1 LNSKAK
7 EAKMLQRFNDARFM
21 SPPAV
26 QRLRLQLL
34 WWVIR
39 RKVMQHLKDVLDFL
53 ISGFMLLI
61 ISPVILGVA
70 IAIKLESPGPVF
82 YSQMRVG
89 KWGETFTLYKLRS
102 MYIDADQRKQEL
114 TDQNEADGPIFKMKQ
129 DPRITRVG
137 RIIRKLS
144 IDELPQLYNV
154 LRGDMSMV
162 GPRPAV
168 PQEVA
173 QYQFEERNRLEVTPG
188 ITGLQQISGRS
199 DLDFK
204 RWVELDFQY
213 IAEQGLRTDIMIM
226 LKTIPAV
233 ISGKGAY

>member
-1 LNSKAK
+1 
-7 EAKMLQRFNDARFM
+7 
-21 SPPAV
+21 
-26 QRLRLQLL
+26 
-34 WWVIR
+34 
-39 RKVMQHLKDVLDFL
+39 
-53 ISGFMLLI
+53 MLLI

>member
-1 LNSKAK
+1 MDSIIKA
-7 EAKMLQRFNDARFM
+7 EKMLQRYEEARFI
-21 SPPAV
+21 SPRAT
-26 QRLRLQLL
+26 QWLRLQLL

-39 RKVMQHLKDVLDFL
+39 SKVMQHIKDFFDVLGSGIML
-53 ISGFMLLI
+53 ILAA
-61 ISPVILGVA
+61 PVILLVSL
-70 IAIKLESPGPVF
+70 AIKLESPGPAF
-82 YSQMRVG
+82 YSQERVG
-89 KWGETFTLYKLRS
+89 KWGEPFTIFKLRS
-102 MYIDADQRKQEL
+102 MYTDADQRKQEL
-114 TDQNEADGPIFKMKQ
+114 LDQNEADGPIFKMKR

-154 LRGDMSMV
+154 LRGDMSLV

-173 QYQFEERNRLEVTPG
+173 LYQFDERKRLEVTPG

-204 RWVELDFQY
+204 RWIELDFQY
-213 IAEQGLRTDIMIM
+213 ISERGTRIDIMI
-226 LKTIPAV
+226 LVKTIPAV
-233 ISGKGAY
+233 IFGKGAY

>member
-1 LNSKAK
+1 
-7 EAKMLQRFNDARFM
+7 
-21 SPPAV
+21 
-26 QRLRLQLL
+26 
-34 WWVIR
+34 
-39 RKVMQHLKDVLDFL
+39 MQHLKDVLDFL

-61 ISPVILGVA
+61 ISPVILVVA

-102 MYIDADQRKQEL
+102 MYINADQRKQEL
-114 TDQNEADGPIFKMKQ
+114 IDLNEADGPVFKMKQ

-173 QYQFEERNRLEVTPG
+173 QYRFEERNRLEVTPG

-199 DLDFK
+199 DLDFT

>member
-1 LNSKAK
+1 LDSKAK
-7 EAKMLQRFNDARFM
+7 AEMMIKRYEEARFM
-21 SPPAV
+21 SPRST

-39 RKVMQHLKDVLDFL
+39 SKVMEHIKYFLDVLL
-53 ISGFMLLI
+53 SGTLLI
-61 ISPVILGVA
+61 FLAPVIFLVSL
-70 IAIKLESPGPVF
+70 AIKLESSGPVF
-82 YSQMRVG
+82 YSQERVG
-89 KWGETFTLYKLRS
+89 KWGEPFTIYKLRS
-102 MYIDADQRKQEL
+102 MYTDADQRKQEL
-114 TDQNEADGPIFKMKQ
+114 MESNDADGPIFKMRR
-129 DPRITRVG
+129 DPRITRIG

-154 LRGDMSMV
+154 LRGEMSLV

-173 QYQFEERNRLEVTPG
+173 MYHFDQRKRLEVTPG

-204 RWVELDFQY
+204 RWIELDIQY
-213 IAEQGLRTDIMIM
+213 ISERGLHTDIMIM

-233 ISGKGAY
+233 IFGKGAY